1 MKSSLILDIIRAHYQ
16 GSEHD
21 FDDAVERLATD
32 EDRKGNSALALEI
45 RKATRGIESAYHE
58 ERSRI
63 ARPQQTRSET
73 IDDSELITF
82 VYSDESIDDL
92 ILEQSV
98 RHRIEEIVKEW
109 QNKNCL
115 PAGIHPSNKILMIGP
130 PGCGKTVT
138 AKALASKLEK
148 TVAYVRLDT
157 LISQFLGQSGAN
169 IRKVFDYV
177 KGKNMLLFIDEFDAI
192 GKSRGDIE
200 DVGESKR
207 LLTTLLQNMDLMD
220 EETLLVAATNM
231 PNLLDPAVIRRF
243 DMTVKFPLPDRFGRE
258 RLIEML
264 DSRYGLPNDYDL
276 EAFADLTEGKSY
288 ADIKTAFES
297 IVRYVSV
304 NDVSGPLDRAF
315 LKSFLVQNETPFDI
329 WHMRASGMKLREIS
343 NITGIPISTLSYRL
357 GRGKHSRSE

>member
-16 GSEHD
+16 GSDHD

-45 RKATRGIESAYHE
+45 RKAATGIESAYHE

-63 ARPQQTRSET
+63 ARPQQTRSDT
-73 IDDSELITF
+73 VDDPDLITILHPN
-82 VYSDESIDDL
+82 ESIDDL
-92 ILEQSV
+92 ILEESV
-98 RHRIEEIVKEW
+98 RHRIDEIVKEW
-109 QNKNCL
+109 QNKNRL
-115 PAGIHPSNKILMIGP
+115 PAGIHPSNKILMTGP

-138 AKALASKLEK
+138 AKALASKLGK

-157 LISQFLGQSGAN
+157 LMSQFLGQSGAN

-177 KGKNMLLFIDEFDAI
+177 EGKNMLLFIDEFDAI
-192 GKSRGDIE
+192 GKSRVDKE

-207 LLTTLLQNMDLMD
+207 LLTTLLQNMDMMD
-220 EETLLVAATNM
+220 EGTLLVAATNM
-231 PNLLDPAVIRRF
+231 PDLLDPAVIRRF
-243 DMTVKFPLPDRFGRE
+243 DTTVRFPIPDRSGRE

-276 EAFADLTEGKSY
+276 ETFADLTEGRSY
-288 ADIKTAFES
+288 ADVKSAFES

-304 NDVSGPLDRAF
+304 NDVRGPLDGTF
-315 LKSFLVQNETPFDI
+315 LRSFLVQNETQFDI

-343 NITGIPISTLSYRL
+343 NVTGVPISTLSYRFR
-357 GRGKHSRSE
+357 RGKYGRSE